1 MKFSRENAHQFI
13 PEAMSLFS
21 LHWGEVG
28 HYKDI
33 PLEIDFETYNKLE
46 DSGTLRIY
54 SARED
59 DNKVVGYSF
68 YFLKNNVHYK
78 SSLQASQD
86 IIFLHPDKRKTG
98 LGLSFIDWCDGELR
112 KEGVQVVYH
121 HVKTKKELN
130 FGPLLEKLNYEL
142 IDLVY
147 GKRLDMEV

>member
-1 MKFSRENAHQFI
+1 MKFGRENAHQFI
-13 PEAMSLFS
+13 PEAMDLFS

-33 PLEIDFETYNKLE
+33 PLEIDIDTYNKLE
-46 DSGTLRIY
+46 DAGSLRIY
-54 SARED
+54 SARD
-59 DNKVVGYSF
+59 DVNHVIGYSF
-68 YFLKNNVHYK
+68 YFIKHNVHYK

-86 IIFLHPDKRKTG
+86 IIFIHPEKRGFGKE
-98 LGLSFIDWCDGELR
+98 FIKWCDDELR